1 MIKNRTDKTVTVDGK
16 EVEFYVQKPTNEA
29 IKLADRYK
37 SKIWNQ
43 SIQDDV
49 LTKKELKVLMN
60 KRGIW
65 DEARDEQEDS
75 ITRKIVELERKLYC
89 GDGKKKPKV
98 SEGKEYAIEIR
109 RQRLE
114 LRDLIAD
121 RISLEENTAESLADN
136 ARFDFLV
143 SACTF
148 YKDGTPVWESFD
160 VYNAQSSNEIAYS
173 AATTLGQILY
183 NLDTSFEKNLPEN
196 VFLAKFGLVNDDLS
210 LVDPED
216 GETLIDTT
224 GQKIDDEGYLL
235 DDDGKRVDKE
245 GNKITDAGL
254 YELTDY
260 VNDLAPPKPKPKP
273 KRATKK
279 KVTEEAEEA
288 IEEAKEIET
297 VTTDS

>member
-16 EVEFYVQKPTNEA
+16 EVEIYIQKPTNEA

-65 DEARDEQEDS
+65 DEASDEEEDK
-75 ITRKIVELERKLYC
+75 ITMKIVELERKLYC
-89 GDGKKKPKV
+89 GDGKNKPKV
-98 SEGKEYAIEIR
+98 SDGKEYAIEIR
-109 RQRLE
+109 RQRFN

-160 VYNAQSSNEIAYS
+160 VYNSQSSDEIAYS

-235 DDDGKRVDKE
+235 DDDGERVDKE

-260 VNDLAPPKPKPKP
+260 VNDLAPKPKPKP
-273 KRATKK
+273 KRATKRK

-288 IEEAKEIET
+288 METEIET
-297 VTTDS
+297 VTTDSQ